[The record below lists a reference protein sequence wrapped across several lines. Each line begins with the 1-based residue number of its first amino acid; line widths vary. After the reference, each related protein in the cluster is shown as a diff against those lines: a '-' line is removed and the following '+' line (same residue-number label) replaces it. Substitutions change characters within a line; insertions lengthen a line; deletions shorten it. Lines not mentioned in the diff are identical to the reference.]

1 MARRYYVRACTEFSA
16 AHVLYG
22 YPGACERVHGHNFQV
37 EAVVAVSEL
46 DSVGMAVDF
55 TVLERHLAEIA
66 QVFDHRLLN
75 DVAPFTEVNP
85 TAENLG
91 AFFWQRLQEF
101 VPGLAQGRSARLAEV
116 TVRENDRT
124 AVTFVDEE

>member
-1 MARRYYVRACTEFSA
+1 
-16 AHVLYG
+16 
-22 YPGACERVHGHNFQV
+22 
-37 EAVVAVSEL
+37 
-46 DSVGMAVDF
+46 MAVDF

-85 TAENLG
+85 TAENIG